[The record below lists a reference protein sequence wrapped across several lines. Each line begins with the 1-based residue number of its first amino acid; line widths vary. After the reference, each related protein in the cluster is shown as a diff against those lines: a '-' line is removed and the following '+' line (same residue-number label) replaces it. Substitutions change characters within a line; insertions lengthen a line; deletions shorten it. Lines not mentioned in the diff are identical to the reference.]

1 MHPIQIKLDNKQ
13 LQLTVEGVN
22 KLGMAAKQAVM
33 DEIGATA
40 VDMLGK
46 SVDNL
51 KNNGSVATS
60 NLANSGRVKKMK
72 NYWTVGYTASY
83 AWVVEYGRRANK
95 KRPPLDEILDW
106 VHKKRLAYYKEEIK
120 RGKNKGKTRDVK
132 GAGYWKAAMLI
143 AILIANSIGKKGIK
157 PKPFLIPAFNEVM
170 KGFNTRVINALNRVL
185 R

>member
-1 MHPIQIKLDNKQ
+1 MPPIQIKLDSKQ

-22 KLGMAAKQAVM
+22 KLGNAAKQAVM
-33 DEIGATA
+33 DEIGYTA

-46 SVDNL
+46 SVEKL
-51 KNNGSVATS
+51 KSNGSVATS

-83 AWVVEYGRRANK
+83 AWVVEYGRKAGTY
-95 KRPPLDEILDW
+95 PPIQPLMDW
-106 VHKKRLAYYKEEIK
+106 VHKKKIAFQTKVTL
-120 RGKNKGKTRDVK
+120 RGKNAGKTRRVK
-132 GAGYWKAAMLI
+132 GDKYEQRVKSI
-143 AILIANSIGKKGIK
+143 AIAISKSIKKTGIK

-185 R
+185 I

>member
-1 MHPIQIKLDNKQ
+1 MPPIQITLDSKR
-13 LQLTVEGVN
+13 LQLTVESVN
-22 KLGMAAKQAVM
+22 KLGNAAKQAVM

-46 SVDNL
+46 SVENL

-83 AWVVEYGRRANK
+83 AWVVEYGRKAGTY
-95 KRPPLDEILDW
+95 PPIQPLIEW
-106 VHKKRLAYYKEEIK
+106 VHKKRIAFVNKVST
-120 RGKNKGKTRDVK
+120 RGKNAGQSRQVK
-132 GAGYWKAAMLI
+132 GDKYEQRVKSI
-143 AILIANSIGKKGIK
+143 AIAISKSIKKTGIK

>member
-1 MHPIQIKLDNKQ
+1 MPPIQIKLDSKQ

-22 KLGMAAKQAVM
+22 KLGSAAKQAVM

-46 SVDNL
+46 SVEKL

-72 NYWTVGYTASY
+72 NYWTVGYTAYY
-83 AWVVEYGRRANK
+83 AWDVEYGRKAGTY
-95 KRPPLDEILDW
+95 PTIQPLMDW
-106 VHKKRLAYYKEEIK
+106 VHKKRIAFVNKVST
-120 RGKNKGKTRDVK
+120 RGKNAGQIRQVK
-132 GAGYWKAAMLI
+132 GDKYEQRVKSI
-143 AILIANSIGKKGIK
+143 AIAISKSIKKTGIK

>member
-1 MHPIQIKLDNKQ
+1 MPPIQIKLDNKQ

-22 KLGMAAKQAVM
+22 KLGSAAKQAVM

-46 SVDNL
+46 SVEKL

-60 NLANSGRVKKMK
+60 NLANSGRVKKQK

-83 AWVVEYGRRANK
+83 AWVVEYGRKAGTY
-95 KRPPLDEILDW
+95 PPIQPLMDW
-106 VHKKRLAYYKEEIK
+106 VHKKKIAFQTKVTL
-120 RGKNKGKTRDVK
+120 RGKNAGKARMVK
-132 GAGYWKAAMLI
+132 GDKYEQRVKSI
-143 AILIANSIGKKGIK
+143 AIAISKSIKKTGIK

>member
-46 SVDNL
+46 SVEKL

-83 AWVVEYGRRANK
+83 AWVVEYGRKAGTY
-95 KRPPLDEILDW
+95 PPIQPLMDW
-106 VHKKRLAYYKEEIK
+106 VHKKELHSLTKYQQE
-120 RGKNKGKTRDVK
+120 
-132 GAGYWKAAMLI
+132 
-143 AILIANSIGKKGIK
+143 
-157 PKPFLIPAFNEVM
+157 
-170 KGFNTRVINALNRVL
+170 
-185 R
+185 

>member
-1 MHPIQIKLDNKQ
+1 MPPIQIKLDSKQ

-22 KLGMAAKQAVM
+22 KLGIAAKQAVM

-40 VDMLGK
+40 VDVLGK

-83 AWVVEYGRRANK
+83 ALVVEYGRRAGNYV
-95 KRPPLDEILDW
+95 PIEPLMAW
-106 VHKKRLAYYKEEIK
+106 VHKKELHSLTKYQQEERMQDKADRLKAISTNKE
-120 RGKNKGKTRDVK
+120 
-132 GAGYWKAAMLI
+132 LS
-143 AILIANSIGKKGIK
+143 L
-157 PKPFLIPAFNEVM
+157 
-170 KGFNTRVINALNRVL
+170 L
-185 R
+185 RLLSVSQLS

>member
-1 MHPIQIKLDNKQ
+1 MPPIQIKLDSKQ

-60 NLANSGRVKKMK
+60 NLANSGRVEKQK

-83 AWVVEYGRRANK
+83 AWVVEYGRKAGTY
-95 KRPPLDEILDW
+95 PPIQPLMDW
-106 VHKKRLAYYKEEIK
+106 VHKKRIAFVNKVLTS
-120 RGKNKGKTRDVK
+120 GKNKGQSRQVK
-132 GAGYWKAAMLI
+132 GDKYEQRVKSI
-143 AILIANSIGKKGIK
+143 AIAISKSIKKTGIK